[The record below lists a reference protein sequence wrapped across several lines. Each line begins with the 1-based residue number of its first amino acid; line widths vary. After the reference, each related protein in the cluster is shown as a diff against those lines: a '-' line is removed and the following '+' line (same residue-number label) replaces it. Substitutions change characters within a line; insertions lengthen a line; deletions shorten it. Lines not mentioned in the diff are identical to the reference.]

1 LQVQVL
7 DIKIEKAESEADIH
21 SIAALAS
28 TIWNEYYVPFI
39 GQPQIDYMLK
49 TFQSFESIKQQIN
62 QGDCVY
68 YTIQQN
74 TNIIGYL
81 AYKEAITELF
91 LSKIY
96 VVKEKRRIGIG
107 KIALDFLTKQGR
119 ESKIKKIT
127 LTVNKDNS
135 GSIAAYKRMGFVI
148 DESIITP
155 IGLGFVMD
163 DYKMSLNI

>member
-1 LQVQVL
+1 MQVQTL
-7 DIKIEKAESEADIH
+7 DIKIEKADSEADIH

-49 TFQSFESIKQQIN
+49 TFQSFESIKQQIT

-81 AYKEAITELF
+81 AYKQAINELF

-119 ESKIKKIT
+119 ETKIKKIT

-148 DESIITP
+148 DESIVTP

-163 DYKMSLNI
+163 DYKMSLDI